1 MNLYQHIITTQ
12 QNLYYGLTFTWLHW
26 VFVAACK
33 LLGVACRIVFWPGIK
48 AGPLHWQHGV
58 FSHWTTR
65 GVPGFT
71 LGVACS
77 MGFDKGIAARIHG
90 YSITQN
96 SFTTIKI
103 MCSTY
108 SFLSPPSSFT
118 MSPQFCRFSVTLY
131 AAFCDWLLS
140 FNNMYLHFLHVF
152 SWFKSPFLLSS
163 K

>member
-12 QNLYYGLTFTWLHW
+12 QNLHYGLTFTWLHW

-77 MGFDKGIAARIHG
+77 MGLDKCIITGIYN
-90 YSITQN
+90 YSIKQEFHRPKNPLLPCHHPQHLTTTFFFTQ
-96 SFTTIKI
+96 FTD
-103 MCSTY
+103 Y
-108 SFLSPPSSFT
+108 SFRASEVHSKTDRKVWRLHIHP
-118 MSPQFCRFSVTLY
+118 
-131 AAFCDWLLS
+131 LLVS
-140 FNNMYLHFLHVF
+140 L
-152 SWFKSPFLLSS
+152 
-163 K
+163 